1 MSDLQQPSPSEQP
14 AQQPTVESLSY
25 EAARDELV
33 SIVSRLESGQLG
45 LEESMTLWERGEA
58 LADHCTR
65 WLDGA
70 QARLTRAEDEASPT
84 QTGNPVTV
92 ESSEQPT
99 TDDDGD

>member
-1 MSDLQQPSPSEQP
+1 MSDTQQPSPADGAP
-14 AQQPTVESLSY
+14 AVATLSY

-33 SIVSRLESGQLG
+33 TIVSRLESGQLG

-70 QARLTRAEDEASPT
+70 QARLTRAEGGETEA
-84 QTGNPVTV
+84 V
-92 ESSEQPT
+92 EAIEIVE
-99 TDDDGD
+99 TDPESDMD

>member
-1 MSDLQQPSPSEQP
+1 MSDTQQPSPADGAP
-14 AQQPTVESLSY
+14 AVATLSY

-33 SIVSRLESGQLG
+33 TIVSRLESGQLG

-70 QARLTRAEDEASPT
+70 QARLARDETSTPA
-84 QTGNPVTV
+84 
-92 ESSEQPT
+92 ESSGAER
-99 TDDDGD
+99 

>member
-1 MSDLQQPSPSEQP
+1 MSDTQQPSPADGAP
-14 AQQPTVESLSY
+14 AVATLSY

-33 SIVSRLESGQLG
+33 TIVSRLESGQLG

-70 QARLTRAEDEASPT
+70 QARLTCAEGGETEA
-84 QTGNPVTV
+84 V
-92 ESSEQPT
+92 EAIEIVE
-99 TDDDGD
+99 TDPDSDMD

>member
-1 MSDLQQPSPSEQP
+1 MSDQQPSPSEQP
-14 AQQPTVESLSY
+14 AQQPCVESLSY

-33 SIVSRLESGQLG
+33 TIVSRLESGQLG

-70 QARLTRAEDEASPT
+70 QARLTRAEDPTAPEPNPEEIEADE
-84 QTGNPVTV
+84 V
-92 ESSEQPT
+92 
-99 TDDDGD
+99 DGDEDIG